1 MLKKRRLFTAVCVLS
16 AAALC
21 INGCSKKAVT
31 NTAGE
36 LDKEFII
43 GEVFSDTGMY
53 ASYGISLHSGAS
65 MAVKEINANGG
76 VEIDGDN
83 YKLRL
88 ISADDES
95 DADRAKNAYHT
106 LIDKGA
112 QAVIGTYSEEGCKAV
127 DKLADED
134 NILMV
139 IPSSTSYDSDK
150 SDSSFKISMSDVKQ
164 GNETAEYAFYQ
175 LNCKNAAVI
184 YQEKDAGLA
193 QAFSEKFSSIGG
205 NVCVNEI
212 YNGELSG
219 IDYVLDNIYTA
230 QPDILFIP
238 AEMPLASELLRLVD
252 NRGIRASVIGDFRW
266 HGVTAAQYE
275 NILSVQY
282 ISSVGDKYLQFS
294 EDYLKEYG
302 NLADLSAAQGYDSV
316 YTVKEALEEAGN
328 VDSDL
333 EICAMTSIQFDGA
346 TGNGISF
353 DEDGYSNRDM
363 EFIKLYQKEG
373 SR

>member
-1 MLKKRRLFTAVCVLS
+1 MNKRLLPAVVCVLS
-16 AAALC
+16 ASILC
-21 INGCSKKAVT
+21 ISGCSKKADT

-53 ASYGISLHSGAS
+53 ASSGISLHCGAD
-65 MAVKEINANGG
+65 MAVNEINENGG
-76 VEIDGDN
+76 LEIDGDT

-95 DADRAKNAYHT
+95 DAGRAKNAYNT

-127 DKLADED
+127 EKLADED

-139 IPSSTSYDSDK
+139 IPSSTSFDTDK

-164 GNETAEYAFYQ
+164 GNETADYAFYQ
-175 LNCKNAAVI
+175 MNCKNAAVI
-184 YQEKDAGLA
+184 YQESDAGLA
-193 QAFSEKFSSIGG
+193 QAFSDKFSSIGG
-205 NVCVNEI
+205 TVCVNEM
-212 YNGELSG
+212 YNVESG
-219 IDYVLDNIYTA
+219 DIDSVLDKIYMA
-230 QPDILFIP
+230 HPDILFIP
-238 AEMPLASELLRLVD
+238 AESSLASELLKLID
-252 NRGIRASVIGDFRW
+252 NIGIVASVIGDFRW
-266 HGVTAAQYE
+266 LGMPKVQYG

-282 ISSVGDKYLQFS
+282 ISSVGDKYHQFS
-294 EDYLKEYG
+294 EDYIKEYG
-302 NLADLSAAQGYDSV
+302 NSADLCAAQGYDSV
-316 YTVKEALEEAGN
+316 YAIKEALEEADN

-333 EICAMTSIQFDGA
+333 QICAMTSIQFDGA
-346 TGNGISF
+346 TGNSISF
-353 DEDGYSNRDM
+353 DEDGYGNRDM